1 MKHPKKRYRRFIRML
16 DTIVKSRLVKMAEAE
31 GMKKILEMARES
43 EIRTE
48 SDTDPGE
55 TNPDDGTD
63 AEEIIEEEAIHPLK
77 GVIERL
83 KEQQGEPSEMTE
95 GEGEEKMLE
104 MPDEQQGDPSGM
116 AEAGGGRNDPGDAWG
131 I

>member
-1 MKHPKKRYRRFIRML
+1 MKHPKKRYRRFVRML

-43 EIRTE
+43 EILTK

-55 TNPDDGTD
+55 TNPDDGTA
-63 AEEIIEEEAIHPLK
+63 AEEIIEEEVIHPLK

-83 KEQQGEPSEMTE
+83 KEQKDEPSEMTE
-95 GEGEEKMLE
+95 EEGEEKMLE
-104 MPDEQQGDPSGM
+104 MPMNNRATPLE
-116 AEAGGGRNDPGDAWG
+116 W
-131 I
+131 